1 MIYSPFVTGRIPF
14 YEQYGVIRDVIQNHL
29 TEVMTLLTMRL
40 PDNLSDVKEV
50 LRNKLKIFSA
60 LQHLDR
66 NCAAIGQYQAYNA
79 EVQEELSKT
88 KEHFSLTPTFAGKCH
103 RNVCL

>member
-29 TEVMTLLTMRL
+29 TEVMTLLTMEL
-40 PDNLSDVKEV
+40 PSNLSNTKEV
-50 LRNKLKIFSA
+50 LKNKLKIFSA

-66 NCAAIGQYQAYNA
+66 NCATIGQYQNYNL
-79 EVQEELSKT
+79 EVQEELNKT
-88 KEHFSLTPTFAGKCH
+88 KEYYSLTPTFAGK
-103 RNVCL
+103 